1 MGLRRVIPGAL
12 QPHTGFYLVYDNYCY
27 SACMVHV
34 TEKSSDA
41 RRELDDAVAMA
52 LVASRA
58 LVGVAAR
65 SLSALEPDVTLP
77 QYRALVLLSS
87 RGAQNVSALA
97 DALGIHPS
105 SATRLCDRLLTKGL
119 IDRVTSTGNRREV
132 TLTLSA
138 DGRAFVDAVTRSRRR
153 ELRRIVGRIDP
164 DVRRGVIDAFDAFAT
179 AAGELPDDAWKLGWT
194 A

>member
-1 MGLRRVIPGAL
+1 MVSGAPDK
-12 QPHTGFYLVYDNYCY
+12 QANRKRSV
-27 SACMVHV
+27 
-34 TEKSSDA
+34 
-41 RRELDDAVAMA
+41 DDAVAVT

-65 SLSALEPDVTLP
+65 SLSTLEPDVTLP
-77 QYRALVLLSS
+77 QYRALVLLNA
-87 RGAQNVSALA
+87 RGEQNVGALA

-105 SATRLCDRLLTKGL
+105 TATRLCDRLLTKGL
-119 IDRVTSTGNRREV
+119 IDRATSEGNRREV
-132 TLTLSA
+132 SLTLSPEGLA
-138 DGRAFVDAVTRSRRR
+138 LVNAVTRTRRR

-164 DVRRGVIDAFDAFAT
+164 AARRALVDAFDAFAT

>member
-1 MGLRRVIPGAL
+1 MVGRTARSLEGRR
-12 QPHTGFYLVYDNYCY
+12 T
-27 SACMVHV
+27 
-34 TEKSSDA
+34 
-41 RRELDDAVAMA
+41 LDDSVAMA

-87 RGAQNVSALA
+87 RGEQNVGTLA

-105 SATRLCDRLLTKGL
+105 TATRLCDRLLTKGL
-119 IDRVTSTGNRREV
+119 IDRATSVGNRREV
-132 TLTLSA
+132 TVTLSSE
-138 DGRAFVDAVTRSRRR
+138 GRALVSAVMRSRHR

-164 DVRRGVIDAFDAFAT
+164 QARRALIDAFDAFAV

>member
-1 MGLRRVIPGAL
+1 
-12 QPHTGFYLVYDNYCY
+12 
-27 SACMVHV
+27 
-34 TEKSSDA
+34 
-41 RRELDDAVAMA
+41 MA

-65 SLSALEPDVTLP
+65 SLSALETDVTLP

-87 RGAQNVSALA
+87 RGEQKVSALA

-105 SATRLCDRLLTKGL
+105 TATRLCDRLLTKGL
-119 IDRVTSTGNRREV
+119 IDRATSEGNRREV
-132 TLTLSA
+132 TLTLSPN
-138 DGRAFVDAVTRSRRR
+138 GRALINAVTRSRRR
-153 ELRRIVGRIDP
+153 ELRRVVGRIDP
-164 DVRRGVIDAFDAFAT
+164 DARRALIDAFDTFAT